1 MGVIVHFV
9 GRDDLSAQENLKSY
23 IEHARKNFPFAN
35 VDWENDSWD
44 ITTFVIGRAQGR
56 IRKLAYFKSLRDPSG
71 TKQTVEVPLDPSFMN
86 FAKAAFS
93 ESMRRLR
100 LVEYNRHLSAL
111 RIIEQAL
118 INEKLEPCITKLT
131 PLVMDNAAEILRK
144 KYQNPWAMGRVLE
157 RIVTEII
164 NPARL
169 TPLLLEWRSPMEYT
183 TPVRNDRVSTKDS
196 EKSTS
201 RLPSLESILALAD
214 IHHNSKSM
222 PDRVATAFVTL
233 AMYAPSRASEIL
245 SLPVNCIRHADT
257 KDGPIM
263 GIAWAPAKG
272 AMPMTKFAASDE
284 FEAVI
289 ESTVSYLAELGAPA
303 RQAAEWYAHNPNDL
317 YLPPGTE
324 HLRGSPIT
332 LQEVSQILGK
342 ETAIQTS
349 HAKRG
354 YGLVATGDVT
364 YDRSRMQDSRKT
376 GVAPLYEFDSLEKYV
391 LGKLPAIFPILDGH
405 TKIKWHEALFVL
417 PTNVLRPDGETLLY
431 LPSPIST
438 NQINH
443 QLGTNPNGVTVFTRN
458 GKANPDGSPMGIS
471 THAFRHLLNTLAQSK
486 RLSEALIAFWSGRKN
501 VTQNEWYD
509 HLPQEAF
516 IEAYLKLGN
525 VDKPLLIAGQLEAKV
540 RSIEVTHGLTRE
552 EALKLELGAT
562 HRTRYGI
569 CRHDHAL
576 TPCPKDKDCVSC
588 GEHTFV
594 KGEQRHLDEAEFQ
607 FKMHE
612 KAVADAQRAVDQ
624 GEPGAARWMK
634 LHQPKLNR
642 WRLVL
647 EMLNDPSI
655 PDGTLLTLPPPDQPQ
670 SKAGLAQAV
679 RIINQAGPSTINS
692 EPEPDA
698 DADEKLLLD
707 MGFF

>member
-1 MGVIVHFV
+1 MGTIVHFV
-9 GRDDLSAQENLKSY
+9 GKDDLSAQENLNRY
-23 IEHARKNFPFAN
+23 IEHARKNTPFAN
-35 VDWENDSWD
+35 VEWEDNIWD
-44 ITTFVIGRAQGR
+44 ITTFVIGRAQGKTK
-56 IRKLAYFKSLRDPSG
+56 KLVYFRSLKDKSGNKPLV
-71 TKQTVEVPLDPSFMN
+71 QIPLDPCFMD
-86 FAKAAFS
+86 FAKSAFS
-93 ESMRRLR
+93 ETMRRLR
-100 LVEYNRHLSAL
+100 LVEYNRHLGVL
-111 RIIEQAL
+111 RVIEQAL
-118 INEKLEPCITKLT
+118 IDFKLKPCITKLT
-131 PLVMDNAAEILRK
+131 PFVLDRAAEILREK
-144 KYQNPWAMGRVLE
+144 FQDAWPMGRVLE
-157 RIVTEII
+157 RVVTEIV

-169 TPLLLEWRSPMEYT
+169 TPVILEWRSPFEYKQ
-183 TPVRNDRVSTKDS
+183 PVRNDRVSTKDA

-214 IHHNSKSM
+214 IHHKSKAM

-245 SLPVNCIRHADT
+245 SLPVNCIRRADT

-284 FEAVI
+284 FEAII
-289 ESTVSYLAELGAPA
+289 ESTVRYLAELGAPA
-303 RQAAEWYAHNPNDL
+303 RKAAEWYLNNPKDL

-332 LQEVSQILGK
+332 LKEVSQILGK

-354 YGLVATGDVT
+354 YGLVATGEVT
-364 YDRSRMQDSRKT
+364 NDRSRMQDSRKT
-376 GVAPLYEFDSLEKYV
+376 GLAPLYEFDSLERYV

-443 QLGTNPNGVTVFTRN
+443 QLGTNPSGVTVFTRN
-458 GKANPDGSPMGIS
+458 SKANPDGSPMGIS

-486 RLSEALIAFWSGRKN
+486 HLSEALIAFWSGRKN
-501 VTQNEWYD
+501 ISQNEWYD
-509 HLPQEAF
+509 HLPQEVF
-516 IEAYLKLGN
+516 IEAYLKLGD
-525 VDKPLLIAGQLEAKV
+525 VGKPLQVAGQLEAKV

-612 KAVADAQRAVDQ
+612 KAVADAQKAVEE
-624 GEPGAARWMK
+624 GEPGAARWLK
-634 LHQPKLNR
+634 LHLPKLER
-642 WRLVL
+642 WKLVL

-679 RIINQAGPSTINS
+679 RIINQAGPSTNLAK
-692 EPEPDA
+692 PETET

>member
-1 MGVIVHFV
+1 MGAIFHFV
-9 GRDDLSAQENLKSY
+9 GRNDLSAKENLNPY
-23 IEHARKNFPFAN
+23 IEHARKNTPFAN
-35 VDWENDSWD
+35 IEWKDDIWD
-44 ITTFVIGRAQGR
+44 ITTFVIGRAQGKT
-56 IRKLAYFKSLRDPSG
+56 RKLAYFKSLRDPSG
-71 TKQTVEVPLDPSFMN
+71 SKQMVQVPLDPNFMS

-111 RIIEQAL
+111 RVIEQAL
-118 INEKLEPCITKLT
+118 ISAGLNPCITNLT
-131 PLVMDNAAEILRK
+131 PFILDNAAEILRE

-169 TPLLLEWRSPMEYT
+169 TPLLLEWRSPMEYAA
-183 TPVRNDRVSTKDS
+183 PVRNDRVSTNS
-196 EKSTS
+196 EKHTS
-201 RLPSLESILALAD
+201 RLPRLESILALAD
-214 IHHNSKSM
+214 IHYKSKSM

-257 KDGPIM
+257 KDGPTM

-272 AMPMTKFAASDE
+272 AMSMTKFAASDE

-289 ESTVSYLAELGAPA
+289 ESTVNYLAELGAPA
-303 RQAAEWYAHNPNDL
+303 RKAAEWYFNNPKDL

-354 YGLVATGDVT
+354 YGLIATGRVT
-364 YDRSRMQDSRKT
+364 NERSRMQDSRKT
-376 GVAPLYEFDSLEKYV
+376 GLAPLYEFDSLERYV

-486 RLSEALIAFWSGRKN
+486 HLSEALIAFWSGRKN
-501 VTQNEWYD
+501 ISQNEWYD

-516 IEAYLKLGN
+516 IEAYLKLGD
-525 VDKPLLIAGQLEAKV
+525 VGKPMQVAGQQ
-540 RSIEVTHGLTRE
+540 IG
-552 EALKLELGAT
+552 
-562 HRTRYGI
+562 
-569 CRHDHAL
+569 
-576 TPCPKDKDCVSC
+576 
-588 GEHTFV
+588 
-594 KGEQRHLDEAEFQ
+594 
-607 FKMHE
+607 
-612 KAVADAQRAVDQ
+612 RAHV
-624 GEPGAARWMK
+624 
-634 LHQPKLNR
+634 
-642 WRLVL
+642 
-647 EMLNDPSI
+647 
-655 PDGTLLTLPPPDQPQ
+655 
-670 SKAGLAQAV
+670 
-679 RIINQAGPSTINS
+679 
-692 EPEPDA
+692 
-698 DADEKLLLD
+698 
-707 MGFF
+707 

>member
-1 MGVIVHFV
+1 MRTIVHFV
-9 GRDDLSAQENLKSY
+9 GRDDSSAQENLKRY
-23 IEHARKNFPFAN
+23 VEHARTNFPFID
-35 VDWENDSWD
+35 VDWEDNVWD
-44 ITTFVIGRAQGR
+44 ITTYVIGRAQGR
-56 IRKLAYFKSLRDPSG
+56 TRKLAYFKSLRDMSDN
-71 TKQTVEVPLDPSFMN
+71 KKIIQVPLDSNFMD
-86 FAKAAFS
+86 FAKSAFS
-93 ESMRRLR
+93 EVMRRLR

-118 INEKLEPCITKLT
+118 INAKLEPCITKLT
-131 PLVMDNAAEILRK
+131 PLVLDSAAQLIRE
-144 KYQNPWAMGRVLE
+144 KYPDPWAMGRVLE

-169 TPLLLEWRSPMEYT
+169 TPVLLEWRSPAQYQA
-183 TPVRNDRVSTKDS
+183 PVRNDRISTTDCD
-196 EKSTS
+196 KSTS
-201 RLPSLESILALAD
+201 RLPSLESILALAS

-222 PDRVATAFVTL
+222 PDKVATAFVSL
-233 AMYAPSRASEIL
+233 AMYAPSRSSEIL

-257 KDGPIM
+257 KDGPIL

-289 ESTVSYLAELGAPA
+289 ESTISYLTDLGAPA
-303 RQAAEWYAHNPNDL
+303 RKAAQWYANNPSDL
-317 YLPPGTE
+317 YLPHGTE
-324 HLRGSPIT
+324 HLRGMPIT

-354 YGLVATGDVT
+354 YGLAATGEVT
-364 YDRSRMQDSRKT
+364 RDRSRMPDSRKT
-376 GVAPLYEFDSLEKYV
+376 GIAPLYTFDSLEKYV

-431 LPSPIST
+431 VPSPIST

-443 QLGTNPNGVTVFTRN
+443 QLGTNPNGITVFSRN

-486 RLSEALIAFWSGRKN
+486 HLSEALIAFWSGRKS
-501 VTQNEWYD
+501 VKHNEWYD

-516 IEAYLKLGN
+516 IEAYLKLGGA
-525 VDKPLLIAGQLEAKV
+525 DKPLQVGGHLDLKL

-552 EALKLELGAT
+552 QALKLELGAT

-576 TPCPKDKDCVSC
+576 TPCPKDKDCANCS
-588 GEHTFV
+588 EHTFV
-594 KGEQRHLDEAEFQ
+594 KGDQRHRDEAEFQ
-607 FKMHE
+607 FEMHK
-612 KAVADAQRAVDQ
+612 KAVADAQKAVDE
-624 GEPGAARWMK
+624 GEPGAARWLR
-634 LHQPKLNR
+634 LHQPKLSR
-642 WRLVL
+642 WKLVL

-655 PDGTLLTLPPPDQPQ
+655 SDGTLLTLPPPDQPQ
-670 SKAGLAQAV
+670 SKAGLAEAV
-679 RIINQAGPSTINS
+679 RIINQVGPGTNIAGAET
-692 EPEPDA
+692 ETDT
-698 DADEKLLLD
+698 DEKLLLE